1 MNPTLFISHGAPN
14 IILSDI
20 KSKKNIKKLAEN
32 LEMPKYIIIFSAHYL
47 TKDLKIISPST
58 NKIMYD
64 FYGFEDE
71 LYKVKYEINSDEE
84 LTLELIKRLKKNNID
99 ISIDENRKS
108 YDHGVWNVLALMYE
122 HLKIPVLQISIPS
135 SYSIEQLI
143 NLGVNLQ
150 EFKDEA
156 LIICSG
162 GITHNLGD
170 TSMNLNIKDYAKKF
184 NSDIIDIIENN
195 RVDDLK
201 NIQKNINFYKNH
213 PSTEHFLPL
222 FIAYGNAINK
232 KGKSFNSEMIYSN
245 ISMESFIFD
254 ENRTHNINN

>member
-20 KSKKNIKKLAEN
+20 KSKQNIKKLTN
-32 LEMPKYIIIFSAHYL
+32 SLEKPKYIIIFSAHYL
-47 TKDLKIISPST
+47 TQDLKIVSPKT

-71 LYKVKYEINSDEE
+71 LYKVKYEINSDEK
-84 LTLELIKRLKKNNID
+84 LTLDLIEKLKKENIN

-122 HLKIPVLQISIPS
+122 HLEIPVLQISIPT
-135 SYSIEQLI
+135 SYSINQLI
-143 NLGVNLQ
+143 NLGEKLQ
-150 EFKDEA
+150 QFKDEA

-170 TSMNLNIKDYAKKF
+170 MSMNPNVRNYAKEF
-184 NSDIIDIIENN
+184 NSDMIDIVENAKEEEL
-195 RVDDLK
+195 R

-213 PSTEHFLPL
+213 PSIEHFLPM
-222 FIAYGNAINK
+222 FIAFGNAINK
-232 KGKSFNSEMIYSN
+232 KGKSFNSEMLYSN

-254 ENRTHNINN
+254 KELKC

>member
-1 MNPTLFISHGAPN
+1 MYPTLFISHGAPN

-20 KSKKNIKKLAEN
+20 KSKQNIKKLAN
-32 LEMPKYIIIFSAHYL
+32 SLEKPKYIIIFSAHYL
-47 TKDLKIISPST
+47 TQDLKIVSPKT

-71 LYKVKYEINSDEE
+71 LYKVKYEINSDEK
-84 LTLELIKRLKKNNID
+84 LTLDLIEKLKKENIN

-122 HLKIPVLQISIPS
+122 HLEIPVLQISIPT
-135 SYSIEQLI
+135 SYSINQLI
-143 NLGVNLQ
+143 NLGEKLQ
-150 EFKDEA
+150 QFKDEA

-170 TSMNLNIKDYAKKF
+170 MSMNPNVRNYAKEF
-184 NSDIIDIIENN
+184 NDDMIDIVENAKE
-195 RVDDLK
+195 DELK

-213 PSTEHFLPL
+213 PSIEHFLPI
-222 FIAYGNAINK
+222 FIAFGNAINK
-232 KGKSFNSEMIYSN
+232 KGKSFNSEMLYSN

-254 ENRTHNINN
+254 KELKC

>member
-20 KSKKNIKKLAEN
+20 KSKQNIKKLADS
-32 LEMPKYIIIFSAHYL
+32 LEKPKYIIIFSAHYL
-47 TKDLKIISPST
+47 TKDLKIISPEA

-71 LYKVKYEINSDEE
+71 LYKVKYEINSNEN
-84 LTLELIKRLKKNNID
+84 LTLDLIEKLKKENIN

-108 YDHGVWNVLALMYE
+108 YDHGVWNVLALMYQK
-122 HLKIPVLQISIPS
+122 LQIPVLQISIPT
-135 SYSIEQLI
+135 SYDINQLI
-143 NLGVNLQ
+143 TLGEKLQ
-150 EFKDEA
+150 QFKDEA

-170 TSMNLNIKDYAKKF
+170 MSMNPNVRNYAKEF
-184 NSDIIDIIENN
+184 NNDMIDIIENAKE
-195 RVDDLK
+195 DELK
-201 NIQKNINFYKNH
+201 NIQKNTNFYKNH
-213 PSTEHFLPL
+213 PSIEHFLPM
-222 FIAYGNAINK
+222 FIAFGNAINK
-232 KGKSFNSEMIYSN
+232 KGKSFNSEMLYSN

-254 ENRTHNINN
+254 KELTC

>member
-20 KSKKNIKKLAEN
+20 KSKQNIKKLADS
-32 LEMPKYIIIFSAHYL
+32 LEKPKYIIIFSAHYL
-47 TKDLKIISPST
+47 TKDLKIISPEA

-71 LYKVKYEINSDEE
+71 LYKVKYEINSNEN
-84 LTLELIKRLKKNNID
+84 LTLDLIEKLKKENIN
-99 ISIDENRKS
+99 ISIDKNRKS

-122 HLKIPVLQISIPS
+122 HLEIPVLQISIPT
-135 SYSIEQLI
+135 SYRINQLI
-143 NLGVNLQ
+143 ELGEKLQ
-150 EFKDEA
+150 QFKDEA

-170 TSMNLNIKDYAKKF
+170 MSMNPNIRNYAKEF
-184 NSDIIDIIENN
+184 NDDMIDIVENAKEEE
-195 RVDDLK
+195 LK

-213 PSTEHFLPL
+213 PSIEHFLPI
-222 FIAYGNAINK
+222 FIAFGNAINK
-232 KGKSFNSEMIYSN
+232 KGKSFNSEMLYSN

-254 ENRTHNINN
+254 KELTC

>member
-20 KSKKNIKKLAEN
+20 KSKQNIKKLADS
-32 LEMPKYIIIFSAHYL
+32 LEKPKYIIVFSAHYL
-47 TKDLKIISPST
+47 AKDLKIISPEA

-71 LYKVKYEINSDEE
+71 LYKVKYEINSDEK
-84 LTLELIKRLKKNNID
+84 LTLDLIEKLKKENIN

-122 HLKIPVLQISIPS
+122 HLEIPVLQISIPT
-135 SYSIEQLI
+135 SYNINQLI
-143 NLGVNLQ
+143 NLGEKLQ
-150 EFKDEA
+150 QFKDEA

-170 TSMNLNIKDYAKKF
+170 MSMNPNVRNYAKEF
-184 NSDIIDIIENN
+184 NSDMIDIVENAKEEEL
-195 RVDDLK
+195 R

-213 PSTEHFLPL
+213 PSIEHFLPM
-222 FIAYGNAINK
+222 FIAFGNAINK
-232 KGKSFNSEMIYSN
+232 KGKSFNSEMLYSN

-254 ENRTHNINN
+254 KELKC

>member
-20 KSKKNIKKLAEN
+20 KSKQNIKKLADS
-32 LEMPKYIIIFSAHYL
+32 LEKPKYIIIFSAHYL
-47 TKDLKIISPST
+47 TKDLKIISPEA

-71 LYKVKYEINSDEE
+71 LYKVKYEINSDEN
-84 LTLELIKRLKKNNID
+84 LTLDLIEKLKKENIN

-122 HLKIPVLQISIPS
+122 HLEIPVLQISIPT
-135 SYSIEQLI
+135 SYNINQLI
-143 NLGVNLQ
+143 ELGEKLQ
-150 EFKDEA
+150 QFKDEA

-170 TSMNLNIKDYAKKF
+170 MSMNPNVRTYAKEF
-184 NSDIIDIIENN
+184 NDDMIDIVENAKE
-195 RVDDLK
+195 DELK

-213 PSTEHFLPL
+213 PSIEHFLPI
-222 FIAYGNAINK
+222 FIAFGNAINK
-232 KGKSFNSEMIYSN
+232 KGKSFNSEMLYSN

-254 ENRTHNINN
+254 KELKC

>member
-20 KSKKNIKKLAEN
+20 KSKQNIKKLADS
-32 LEMPKYIIIFSAHYL
+32 LVKPKYIIVFSAHYL
-47 TKDLKIISPST
+47 TKDLKIISPEA

-71 LYKVKYEINSDEE
+71 LYKVKYEINSDEK
-84 LTLELIKRLKKNNID
+84 LTLDLIEKLKKENIN

-122 HLKIPVLQISIPS
+122 HLEIPVLQISIPT
-135 SYSIEQLI
+135 SYNINQLI
-143 NLGVNLQ
+143 ELGEKLQ
-150 EFKDEA
+150 QFKNEA

-170 TSMNLNIKDYAKKF
+170 MSINPNVRNYAKEF
-184 NSDIIDIIENN
+184 NNNMIDIVENEKE
-195 RVDDLK
+195 DELK

-213 PSTEHFLPL
+213 PSIEHFLPM
-222 FIAYGNAINK
+222 FIAFGNAINK
-232 KGKSFNSEMIYSN
+232 KGKSFNSEMLYSN

-254 ENRTHNINN
+254 KELKC

>member
-20 KSKKNIKKLAEN
+20 KSKQNIKELTN
-32 LEMPKYIIIFSAHYL
+32 SLEKPKYIIIFSAHYL
-47 TKDLKIISPST
+47 TPDLKIISPKT

-71 LYKVKYEINSDEE
+71 LYKVKYEINSDEK
-84 LTLELIKRLKKNNID
+84 LTLNLIEKLKKENIN

-122 HLKIPVLQISIPS
+122 HLEIPVLQISIPT
-135 SYSIEQLI
+135 SYNINQLI
-143 NLGVNLQ
+143 ELGEKLQ
-150 EFKDEA
+150 QFKNEA

-170 TSMNLNIKDYAKKF
+170 MSMNPNVRNYAKEF
-184 NSDIIDIIENN
+184 NDDMIDIVENAKEEEL
-195 RVDDLK
+195 R

-213 PSTEHFLPL
+213 PSIEHFLPI
-222 FIAYGNAINK
+222 FIAFGNAINK
-232 KGKSFNSEMIYSN
+232 KGKSFNSEMLYSN

-254 ENRTHNINN
+254 KELKC

>member
-20 KSKKNIKKLAEN
+20 KSKQNIKELAN
-32 LEMPKYIIIFSAHYL
+32 SLEKPKYIIIFSAHYL
-47 TKDLKIISPST
+47 TQDLKIVSPKT

-71 LYKVKYEINSDEE
+71 LYKVKYEINSDEK
-84 LTLELIKRLKKNNID
+84 LTLDLIEKLKKENIN

-122 HLKIPVLQISIPS
+122 HLEIPVLQISIPT
-135 SYSIEQLI
+135 SYNINQLI
-143 NLGVNLQ
+143 NLGEKLQ
-150 EFKDEA
+150 QFKDEA

-170 TSMNLNIKDYAKKF
+170 MSMNPNVRNYAKEF
-184 NSDIIDIIENN
+184 NSDMIDIVENAKEEEL
-195 RVDDLK
+195 R

-213 PSTEHFLPL
+213 PSIEHFLPM
-222 FIAYGNAINK
+222 FIAFGNAINK
-232 KGKSFNSEMIYSN
+232 KGKSFNSEMLYSN

-254 ENRTHNINN
+254 KELKC

>member
-20 KSKKNIKKLAEN
+20 KSKQNIKKLADS
-32 LEMPKYIIIFSAHYL
+32 LEKPKYIIIFSAHYL
-47 TKDLKIISPST
+47 TKDLKIISPEA

-71 LYKVKYEINSDEE
+71 LYKVKYEINSDEN
-84 LTLELIKRLKKNNID
+84 LTLDLIEKLKKENIN

-122 HLKIPVLQISIPS
+122 HLEIPVLQISIPT
-135 SYSIEQLI
+135 SYSINQLI
-143 NLGVNLQ
+143 ELGEKLQ
-150 EFKDEA
+150 QFKNEA

-170 TSMNLNIKDYAKKF
+170 MSMNPNIRNYAKEF
-184 NSDIIDIIENN
+184 NTYMINIVENAKEEE
-195 RVDDLK
+195 LK

-213 PSTEHFLPL
+213 PSIEHFLPI
-222 FIAYGNAINK
+222 FIAFGNAINK
-232 KGKSFNSEMIYSN
+232 KGKSFNSEMLYSN

-254 ENRTHNINN
+254 KELKC

>member
-20 KSKKNIKKLAEN
+20 KSKQNIKELAN
-32 LEMPKYIIIFSAHYL
+32 SLEKPKYIIIFSAHYL
-47 TKDLKIISPST
+47 TQDLKIISPKT

-71 LYKVKYEINSDEE
+71 LYKVKYEINSDEK
-84 LTLELIKRLKKNNID
+84 LTLNLIEKLKKENIN

-122 HLKIPVLQISIPS
+122 HLEIPVLKISIPT
-135 SYSIEQLI
+135 SYSINQLI
-143 NLGVNLQ
+143 NLGEKLQ
-150 EFKDEA
+150 QFKDEA

-170 TSMNLNIKDYAKKF
+170 MSMNPNVRNYAKEF
-184 NSDIIDIIENN
+184 NDDMIDIVENAKE
-195 RVDDLK
+195 DELK

-213 PSTEHFLPL
+213 PSIEHFLPI
-222 FIAYGNAINK
+222 FIAFGNAINK
-232 KGKSFNSEMIYSN
+232 KGKSFNSEMLYSN

-254 ENRTHNINN
+254 KELKC

>member
-20 KSKKNIKKLAEN
+20 KSKQKIRDLTNN

-47 TKDLKIISPST
+47 TKDLKIINPDT

-71 LYKVKYEINSDEE
+71 LYKVKYEINSDEK
-84 LTLELIKRLKKNNID
+84 LTFELIEKLKKQNID

-143 NLGVNLQ
+143 NLGVVLQ
-150 EFKDEA
+150 QFKDEA
-156 LIICSG
+156 LVICSG

-170 TSMNLNIKDYAKKF
+170 TGMSQNIKDYAKKF
-184 NSDIIDIIENN
+184 NDDIKDIIENAKE
-195 RVDDLK
+195 DDLK
-201 NIQKNINFYKNH
+201 NIQKNINFNKNH

-232 KGKSFNSEMIYSN
+232 KGKSFNSEMLYSN

-254 ENRTHNINN
+254 NKKDIKC

>member
-20 KSKKNIKKLAEN
+20 KSKQNIKKLAN
-32 LEMPKYIIIFSAHYL
+32 SLEKPKYIIIFSAHYL
-47 TKDLKIISPST
+47 TQDLKIVSPKT

-71 LYKVKYEINSDEE
+71 LYKVKYEINSDEK
-84 LTLELIKRLKKNNID
+84 LTLDLIEKLKKENIN

-122 HLKIPVLQISIPS
+122 HLEIPVLQISIPT
-135 SYSIEQLI
+135 SYNINQLI
-143 NLGVNLQ
+143 NLGEKLQ
-150 EFKDEA
+150 QFKDEA

-170 TSMNLNIKDYAKKF
+170 MSMNPNVRNYAKEF
-184 NSDIIDIIENN
+184 NDDMIDIVENAKE
-195 RVDDLK
+195 DELK

-213 PSTEHFLPL
+213 PSIEHFLPI
-222 FIAYGNAINK
+222 FIAFGNAINK
-232 KGKSFNSEMIYSN
+232 KGKSFNSEMLYSN

-254 ENRTHNINN
+254 K

>member
-20 KSKKNIKKLAEN
+20 KSKQNIKKLAN
-32 LEMPKYIIIFSAHYL
+32 SLEKPKYIIIFSAHYL
-47 TKDLKIISPST
+47 TQDLKIVSPKT

-71 LYKVKYEINSDEE
+71 LYKVKYEINSDEK
-84 LTLELIKRLKKNNID
+84 LTLDLIEKLKKENIN

-122 HLKIPVLQISIPS
+122 HLEIPVLQISIPT
-135 SYSIEQLI
+135 SYDINQLI
-143 NLGVNLQ
+143 NLGEKLQ
-150 EFKDEA
+150 QFKDEA

-170 TSMNLNIKDYAKKF
+170 MSMNPNVRNYAKEF
-184 NSDIIDIIENN
+184 NDDMIDIVENAKE
-195 RVDDLK
+195 DELK

-213 PSTEHFLPL
+213 PSIEHFLPI
-222 FIAYGNAINK
+222 FIAFGNAIDK
-232 KGKSFNSEMIYSN
+232 KGKSVNSEMQYSN

-254 ENRTHNINN
+254 K

>member
-20 KSKKNIKKLAEN
+20 KSKQNIKKLADS
-32 LEMPKYIIIFSAHYL
+32 LEKPKYIIIFSAHYL
-47 TKDLKIISPST
+47 TKDLKIISPEA

-71 LYKVKYEINSDEE
+71 LYKVKYEINSDEN
-84 LTLELIKRLKKNNID
+84 LTLDLIEKLKKENIN

-122 HLKIPVLQISIPS
+122 HLEIPVLQISIPT
-135 SYSIEQLI
+135 SYDINQLI
-143 NLGVNLQ
+143 NLGEKLQ
-150 EFKDEA
+150 QFKDEA

-170 TSMNLNIKDYAKKF
+170 MSMNPNVRNYAKEF
-184 NSDIIDIIENN
+184 NDDMIDIVENAKE
-195 RVDDLK
+195 DELK

-213 PSTEHFLPL
+213 PSIEHFLPI
-222 FIAYGNAINK
+222 FIAFGNAINK
-232 KGKSFNSEMIYSN
+232 KGKSFNSEMLYSN

-254 ENRTHNINN
+254 K

>member
-20 KSKKNIKKLAEN
+20 KSKQNIKKLADS
-32 LEMPKYIIIFSAHYL
+32 LEKPKYIIIFSAHYL
-47 TKDLKIISPST
+47 TKDLKIISPEA

-71 LYKVKYEINSDEE
+71 LYKVKYEINSDEN
-84 LTLELIKRLKKNNID
+84 LTLDLIEKLKKENIN

-122 HLKIPVLQISIPS
+122 HLEIPVLQISIPT
-135 SYSIEQLI
+135 SYNINQLI
-143 NLGVNLQ
+143 DLGEKLQ
-150 EFKDEA
+150 QFKDEA

-170 TSMNLNIKDYAKKF
+170 MSMNPNVRNYAKDF
-184 NSDIIDIIENN
+184 NNDMIDIIENAKE
-195 RVDDLK
+195 DELK
-201 NIQKNINFYKNH
+201 NIQKNTNFYKNH
-213 PSTEHFLPL
+213 PAIEHFLPM
-222 FIAYGNAINK
+222 FIAFGNAINK
-232 KGKSFNSEMIYSN
+232 KGKSFNSEMLYSN

-254 ENRTHNINN
+254 KKEV